1 MKALTGRTQAYMDR
15 VGLEVESNGLRLQEV
30 GRSLEELAA
39 FKAEATGSL
48 DMIKRELTETAEVMK
63 QEMEQVLA
71 TSFAT
76 VTEDVVALRQQ
87 ELLLLLL
94 ALCGSEFKETVLRD
108 ALPLYTAFTW
118 IKALW
123 ARNFLTG

>member
-39 FKAEATGSL
+39 FKAEAAGSL

-76 VTEDVVALRQQ
+76 VTEDVVALRQ
-87 ELLLLLL
+87 EELLLL